1 MAAQKL
7 GANSSYSSVRFKN
20 HHDRIAEKIS
30 ELKNI
35 ILRYYVTSVPNLM
48 YDVLVDLFT
57 AESDLQNHND
67 IENFILI
74 PLASEL
80 EAKASKQ

>member
-1 MAAQKL
+1 M
-7 GANSSYSSVRFKN
+7 
-20 HHDRIAEKIS
+20 
-30 ELKNI
+30 
-35 ILRYYVTSVPNLM
+35 TSWWIF
-48 YDVLVDLFT
+48 FT

-80 EAKASKQ
+80 EAKA